1 MRRWASDLITLDNR
15 LAAAAELCRS
25 GKIAADVGCDHAQ
38 LACRLAMDISAE
50 VIASDI
56 RDGPLEAAR
65 RTVSEC
71 GVTNVRIV
79 KSDGLKEIDFA
90 DDVIICGMGGELI
103 AQIISG
109 CRFLGADT
117 RFILQPMTR
126 AEFLRR
132 FLYNNGFEIIEERIA
147 YDGERGY
154 DIMLA
159 AYTGV
164 SREIDEL
171 FALTGK
177 IHDRDYL
184 RKIAEKLSRNADGM
198 EKSHNDAESS
208 KTIRELARKIFDMAA
223 NYSAEH
229 I

>member
-1 MRRWASDLITLDNR
+1 MITLDNR

-38 LACRLAMDISAE
+38 LACRLAMDKSAM
-50 VIASDI
+50 VIASDV

-79 KSDGLKEIDFA
+79 KSDGLSEIEFA

-109 CRFLGADT
+109 CRFVNEDT

-126 AEFLRR
+126 APELRKW
-132 FLYNNGFEIIEERIA
+132 LYNNGYELIEERVA
-147 YDGERGY
+147 YDCGRGY
-154 DIMLA
+154 TIMYAKHSGNPL
-159 AYTGV
+159 
-164 SREIDEL
+164 EINGI

-177 IHDRDYL
+177 ITDGNFL
-184 RKIAEKLSRNADGM
+184 RKIGEKLMKNADGM
-198 EKSHNDAESS
+198 EKSH
-208 KTIRELARKIFDMAA
+208 K
-223 NYSAEH
+223 SAEH
-229 I
+229 ANVIRETARIILEKADKCEL